1 MMEILQEYPS
11 QPVCLT
17 WRLRGQPRRTGRQCR
32 WETWCM
38 PSWWWPAGTWSPE
51 LVCVDSYGKKA
62 GLWVL
67 AGGGFMFSVPLHL
80 IRKLLAPDSSL
91 LATLGGSTPFEVA
104 VGMNGR
110 VWVRARSVRET
121 MILAQAME
129 CSEHMTKE
137 EARAMCD
144 KMGDV
149 LAGF

>member
-1 MMEILQEYPS
+1 
-11 QPVCLT
+11 
-17 WRLRGQPRRTGRQCR
+17 
-32 WETWCM
+32 M

-62 GLWVL
+62 GLGVL

-91 LATLGGSTPFEVA
+91 LATLGGSKPFEVA